1 MAYKAPRVLLIEEDG
16 VLAEVTGFR
25 LELLGFNVETV
36 ASADGAFA
44 ELDRELPDAIILDP
58 TLPGMDGIELTNRL
72 SNDQRTSQIPIMVL
86 STNADLNE
94 VQRAYTAGAKDYL
107 VIPYDPIMLEQ
118 KLEALLGQ
126 VAKTS

>member
-1 MAYKAPRVLLIEEDG
+1 MSYEVPRVLLVEEDG

-25 LELLGFNVETV
+25 LELLGFKVETV
-36 ASADGAFA
+36 VSAEATFA
-44 ELDRELPDAIILDP
+44 LLDRELPDAIILDP

-72 SNDQRTSQIPIMVL
+72 SNDPRTSRIPIMML

-94 VQRAYTAGAKDYL
+94 VQRAYAAGAKDYL

-118 KLEALLGQ
+118 KLTALLGK
-126 VAKTS
+126 VATTS

>member
-1 MAYKAPRVLLIEEDG
+1 MSYKAPRVLLIEEDG

-36 ASADGAFA
+36 VSAETAFA
-44 ELDRELPDAIILDP
+44 QLDRELPDAIILDP
-58 TLPGMDGIELTNRL
+58 VLPGMDGIELTNRL
-72 SNDQRTSQIPIMVL
+72 SNDRRTSRIPIMIL
-86 STNADLNE
+86 STNANLNE

-118 KLEALLGQ
+118 KLEALLRQ
-126 VAKTS
+126 AATTS

>member
-36 ASADGAFA
+36 ASADGVFA

-58 TLPGMDGIELTNRL
+58 ALPGMDGIELTNRL
-72 SNDQRTSQIPIMVL
+72 SNDQRTSRIPIMVL

-94 VQRAYTAGAKDYL
+94 VQRAYAAGAKDYL
-107 VIPYDPIMLEQ
+107 VIPYDPIMLER
-118 KLEALLGQ
+118 KLEALLRQ